1 VEQLGGRRR
10 SIVVTICCHHVATL
24 GGTALVK
31 IILLFLIG
39 IAVAD
44 HTQAQSQQ
52 RKFLLSKFDNY
63 GCQAKGR
70 VQDCSGKVMQEILAV
85 GKGSIPILISQLT
98 DTART
103 EKPIADYWDYTT
115 SGDIAY
121 FVLTDLF
128 TDADWKT
135 FNMPG
140 VPDWTAVMRGCDSD
154 AEGCWR
160 EYLRK
165 HGRKSVQQAWLRAW
179 RLWKDRVYWEPTAR
193 CFRISK
199 K

>member
-1 VEQLGGRRR
+1 MLNRNRLGR
-10 SIVVTICCHHVATL
+10 IVI
-24 GGTALVK
+24 
-31 IILLFLIG
+31 FLIG
-39 IAVAD
+39 IAMAD
-44 HTQAQSQQ
+44 PAQAQGQQ

-63 GCQAKGR
+63 GCQAKAR
-70 VQDCSGKVMQEILAV
+70 VQDCSGKVMQEILA
-85 GKGSIPILISQLT
+85 GGRSSIPILISQFT
-98 DTART
+98 DTTRT
-103 EKPIADYWDYTT
+103 KKPIEDYWGYTN

-121 FVLTDLF
+121 IVLTDLF
-128 TDADWKT
+128 LDADGRT

-140 VPDWTAVMRGCDSD
+140 VPDWTTVMTACDTS

-160 EYLRK
+160 KYLRK

-179 RLWKDRVYWEPTAR
+179 NLWKDRVYWEPTAQ

>member
-1 VEQLGGRRR
+1 MLNRNRFGQ
-10 SIVVTICCHHVATL
+10 IVL
-24 GGTALVK
+24 LLLVG
-31 IILLFLIG
+31 LAAAG
-39 IAVAD
+39 
-44 HTQAQSQQ
+44 AQNHQ
-52 RKFLLSKFDNY
+52 RKFPLAKFDNY

-70 VQDCSGKVMQEILAV
+70 VQDCSGKVMLEVLAG
-85 GKGSIPILISQLT
+85 GKGSIPVLISQLT

-103 EKPIADYWDYTT
+103 KEPIEDYWNFTN

-121 FVLTDLF
+121 ILLTDLF
-128 TDADWKT
+128 TDAGLKT

-140 VPDWTAVMRGCDSD
+140 VPDWTTISKGCDST
-154 AEGCWR
+154 AESCWR

-165 HGRKSVQQAWLRAW
+165 HGRKSVQQSWLRAW
-179 RLWKDRVYWEPTAR
+179 RLSKDEVYWEPAAQ

>member
-1 VEQLGGRRR
+1 MFLVGAGIVNHVHAQTDIRRFP
-10 SIVVTICCHHVATL
+10 L
-24 GGTALVK
+24 
-31 IILLFLIG
+31 
-39 IAVAD
+39 
-44 HTQAQSQQ
+44 SQ
-52 RKFLLSKFDNY
+52 FDNN

-70 VQDCSGKVMQEILAV
+70 IQDCSGKVMQQVLAG
-85 GKGSIPILISQLT
+85 GKSSIPILIAQLT

-103 EKPIADYWDYTT
+103 KEPIEDYWSYTS
-115 SGDIAY
+115 SGDVAY
-121 FVLTDLF
+121 FLLTDLF
-128 TDADWKT
+128 TDADGST

-140 VPDWTAVMRGCDSD
+140 VPDWTVIQKACDSS

-165 HGRKSVQQAWLRAW
+165 HGRKSVQRDWLRAW
-179 RLWKDRVYWEPTAR
+179 NLHKDKVYWEPRAR